1 MANLIANSDPHLNPL
16 DYDNLSARDMVQVDS
31 LITAG
36 SEYIERYCNRVFAS
50 AVITD
55 EVHNGYGFNSM
66 FVRNPPITT
75 LTQIEI
81 ISAYSSTGSDTYDTH
96 EATKFLYDEQT
107 GEINWKPG
115 IWFGDT
121 TGGVFPKGFQNVM
134 ATYTGGYSSV
144 PEAVQLLCAEFV
156 IEMYDSTLSSDGIDK
171 EKLGDYFYSRSKDY
185 FENVKVFKKK
195 RILDSYRLRK
205 I

>member
-16 DYDNLSARDMVQVDS
+16 DYNNLSAADMVQVDA
-31 LITAG
+31 LITTG

-55 EVHNGYGFNSM
+55 EVHNGNGFNSI

-96 EATKFLYDEQT
+96 AATKFLYDEQT

-115 IWFGDT
+115 FWFGDT
-121 TGGVFPKGFQNVM
+121 TGGVFPKGFQNIMV
-134 ATYTGGYSSV
+134 T
-144 PEAVQLLCAEFV
+144 
-156 IEMYDSTLSSDGIDK
+156 
-171 EKLGDYFYSRSKDY
+171 
-185 FENVKVFKKK
+185 
-195 RILDSYRLRK
+195 
-205 I
+205 

>member
-16 DYDNLSARDMVQVDS
+16 DYNNLSAADMVQVDA
-31 LITAG
+31 LITSG

-55 EVHNGYGFNSM
+55 EEHNGNGFNSI

-96 EATKFLYDEQT
+96 AATTPNQLVLLYFFTISDIVSPDGSIPFFFKCKPTST
-107 GEINWKPG
+107 GLFN
-115 IWFGDT
+115 F
-121 TGGVFPKGFQNVM
+121 
-134 ATYTGGYSSV
+134 
-144 PEAVQLLCAEFV
+144 
-156 IEMYDSTLSSDGIDK
+156 
-171 EKLGDYFYSRSKDY
+171 
-185 FENVKVFKKK
+185 
-195 RILDSYRLRK
+195 
-205 I
+205 